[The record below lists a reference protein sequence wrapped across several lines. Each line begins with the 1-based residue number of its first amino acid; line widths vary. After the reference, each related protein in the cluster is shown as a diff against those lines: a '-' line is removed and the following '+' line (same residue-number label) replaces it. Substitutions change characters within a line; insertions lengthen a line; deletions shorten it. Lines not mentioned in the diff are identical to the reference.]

1 MIPKH
6 PLPWDCWVYDVV
18 NSTTFWVLTF
28 WIGISPSQ
36 VFGLDKTSSLLA
48 FSKRI
53 NEDRMVACSIWSP
66 QKGINNPQ
74 RCTEKINGRTF
85 PAYNIVDSTT
95 SNLDIRL
102 IHSPLIHAEILVNW
116 VLHIHFLRVQMT
128 PKHPLP
134 WGCWVYDVVTSTMF
148 GVPTFWTGIIP
159 SQIIWLDK
167 ASCLLASTERNN
179 ENRALVLYLEP
190 TKGNKQPTKVQ
201 GEDQWKNYPV
211 LWRRRLNHFKLGHEI
226 HPLIPLSYSN
236 SLEMIPLHPF
246 PWSWNDS

>member
-1 MIPKH
+1 
-6 PLPWDCWVYDVV
+6 
-18 NSTTFWVLTF
+18 
-28 WIGISPSQ
+28 
-36 VFGLDKTSSLLA
+36 
-48 FSKRI
+48 
-53 NEDRMVACSIWSP
+53 MVACSIWSP

-148 GVPTFWTGIIP
+148 GVPTFWTSIIP

-179 ENRALVLYLEP
+179 ENRALVCSIWSLQ
-190 TKGNKQPTKVQ
+190 KGINNLQRCREKINGRTIPFYDVVDSTTSNLDMRFIHSSLFHTAILLK
-201 GEDQWKNYPV
+201 WF
-211 LWRRRLNHFKLGHEI
+211 LCIHFLGVEMTPK
-226 HPLIPLSYSN
+226 HPL
-236 SLEMIPLHPF
+236 
-246 PWSWNDS
+246 PWGC